1 MKRRSSVLPTTRRPS
16 CCSCS
21 AMRRKL
27 GRSGGKATVARPMS
41 AIVTL
46 HRCCRLIL
54 FIRAS
59 VSRTLE
65 RNTFQDG
72 GPAHASRRRRV
83 YSDRIERASRSTRA
97 ARRARGQRARNDLRQ
112 TLAALPTAFLG
123 DTGPF
128 PRRLQGICRST
139 TAPYSG
145 LAGTTAAGCSDRARD
160 IVRREL
166 IDFSARIDSLSVG
179 TEGAGR

>member
-1 MKRRSSVLPTTRRPS
+1 MRVDVAASIPIAL
-16 CCSCS
+16 S
-21 AMRRKL
+21 A
-27 GRSGGKATVARPMS
+27 
-41 AIVTL
+41 
-46 HRCCRLIL
+46 
-54 FIRAS
+54 
-59 VSRTLE
+59 
-65 RNTFQDG
+65 
-72 GPAHASRRRRV
+72 RV
-83 YSDRIERASRSTRA
+83 
-97 ARRARGQRARNDLRQ
+97 GQRVRRDEQGGSGHRNDLRQ

-128 PRRLQGICRST
+128 PRRLMQGICRST

-166 IDFSARIDSLSVG
+166 IDFSARIDSHSVG